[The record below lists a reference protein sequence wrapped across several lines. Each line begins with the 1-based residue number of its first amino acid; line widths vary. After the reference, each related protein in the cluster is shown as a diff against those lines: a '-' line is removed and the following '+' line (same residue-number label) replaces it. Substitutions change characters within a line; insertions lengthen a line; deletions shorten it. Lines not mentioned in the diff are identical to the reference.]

1 MGPEPRGAYGFRLV
15 PTHDLELPD
24 LVGVDGDAEPVALT
38 YRHATALSDRLEQT
52 EERIAAASRGSSLIE
67 VRRDPASITL
77 ELPNPATGEELVHPI
92 LTMPMS
98 ILARWRGDLTLHA
111 GCFYAG
117 ERAWG
122 VMGPREAG
130 KSTMLAN
137 LAEREVPLLADDLLV
152 FDQGVVHPGPSCI
165 DLRPD
170 VAERMP
176 EARFLGKVNDRA
188 RYRLTTPPPPSRPPL
203 GGFFFLSWSE
213 EETVA
218 VTRMPP
224 SEALRVV
231 YEQEYIGLMGP
242 VDPEKILDLLGT
254 PMWRVERPPD
264 WRFTEET
271 LDRIL
276 DVAAAGAVTG

>member
-1 MGPEPRGAYGFRLV
+1 MGGDPRGAYGFRLV

-24 LVGVDGDAEPVALT
+24 LVGVEEAAESVALEC
-38 YRHATALSDRLEQT
+38 RHATALVDRLERT
-52 EERIAAASRGSSLIE
+52 EESIVASSRESSLIE
-67 VRRDPASITL
+67 VHRDPLSITL
-77 ELPNPATGEELVHPI
+77 ALPNPTTPEELVHPV
-92 LTMPMS
+92 LTMPIS

-117 ERAWG
+117 DRAWG

-176 EARFLGKVNDRA
+176 EARFLGEINDRA
-188 RYRLTTPPPPSRPPL
+188 RYRLTTPPPPSRPRL
-203 GGFFFLSWSE
+203 GGFFLLSWGE
-213 EETVA
+213 EERVE
-218 VTRMPP
+218 VTRMEA
-224 SEALRVV
+224 SEALRVL
-231 YEQEYIGLMGP
+231 YEQEYIGLLGP
-242 VDPEKILDLLGT
+242 ADPLKILDLLGT
-254 PMWRVERPPD
+254 PMWRVERPPN

-276 DVAAAGAVTG
+276 EVAAAGAVTG